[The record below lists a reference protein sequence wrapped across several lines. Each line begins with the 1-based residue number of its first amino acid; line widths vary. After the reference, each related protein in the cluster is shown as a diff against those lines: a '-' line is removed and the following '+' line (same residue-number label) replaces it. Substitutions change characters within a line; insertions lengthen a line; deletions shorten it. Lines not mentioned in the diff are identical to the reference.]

1 MRDHSSRRRLAA
13 VAVCV
18 ALAFVAA
25 SCGDDSDSDSSSDTT
40 GGAAT
45 TAAGAATT
53 GGGAATTGGS
63 DVDLTGQTIKLGVA
77 NNEGPALSLPE
88 FRHGVEV
95 AVDYV
100 NANGGING
108 AEIEII
114 ECINDGSPEGSVNC
128 ANQFVDEGAVA
139 YFAAIDVGADAALP
153 ILTSAGI
160 PYVSTEPW
168 GATQKTDPNSWILG
182 APQGAYTAG
191 PLQALADQ
199 GAKKVAAYFRDIPT
213 SHDLETS
220 VIQPIAEELGLDVN
234 VIYVDATNPDWA
246 SAVATAQADGVDSM
260 WGILQEGD
268 CIAVVGA
275 ARAAVFDGQFEVGS
289 CSAYIAVLGA
299 PAALNTITV
308 TDTWFPQLRD
318 VAPAAVQPQL
328 DIYTEAMTAGGNEAE
343 LNGFAVTSFAAIME
357 LSGIMTDIGA
367 EVTAESLT
375 AALGE
380 AGEIPGFMRPDGS
393 CRTDIWPSEPATCRA
408 SLLFLQ
414 VNAGADGAPERT
426 LLGDDFVDLS
436 SFAF

>member
-1 MRDHSSRRRLAA
+1 MRDHSYRRRLAA

-25 SCGDDSDSDSSSDTT
+25 SCGDDSDGDSSSDTT

-53 GGGAATTGGS
+53 GGGAATTGGPA
-63 DVDLTGQTIKLGVA
+63 VDLTGQTIKIGVA

-108 AEIEII
+108 AEIEIV

-199 GAKKVAAYFRDIPT
+199 GAKKVGAFFRDIPT
-213 SHDLETS
+213 THDLDAN
-220 VIQPIAEELGLDVN
+220 VIQPIAQELGLEVN

-275 ARAAVFDGQFEVGS
+275 ARAAGFDGPFAVGS
-289 CSAYIAVLGA
+289 CTAYITVLGA

-328 DIYTEAMTAGGNEAE
+328 DIYSEAMTAGGNEAE

-380 AGEIPGFMRPDGS
+380 ASEIPGFMRPDGS
-393 CRTDIWPSEPATCRA
+393 CRTDVWPSEPATCRA

>member
-13 VAVCV
+13 VAVFV

-168 GATQKTDPNSWILG
+168 GATQKTDPISWILG

-191 PLQALADQ
+191 PLQALADL
-199 GAKKVAAYFRDIPT
+199 GAKEGRGVLPRHPDLARPRDQRDPAHRRGVGAR
-213 SHDLETS
+213 SQRHLRGRDE
-220 VIQPIAEELGLDVN
+220 PRLGIRGGHRASRRRRLDVGH
-234 VIYVDATNPDWA
+234 P
-246 SAVATAQADGVDSM
+246 
-260 WGILQEGD
+260 
-268 CIAVVGA
+268 
-275 ARAAVFDGQFEVGS
+275 
-289 CSAYIAVLGA
+289 
-299 PAALNTITV
+299 P
-308 TDTWFPQLRD
+308 
-318 VAPAAVQPQL
+318 
-328 DIYTEAMTAGGNEAE
+328 GG
-343 LNGFAVTSFAAIME
+343 
-357 LSGIMTDIGA
+357 
-367 EVTAESLT
+367 
-375 AALGE
+375 
-380 AGEIPGFMRPDGS
+380 
-393 CRTDIWPSEPATCRA
+393 
-408 SLLFLQ
+408 
-414 VNAGADGAPERT
+414 
-426 LLGDDFVDLS
+426 
-436 SFAF
+436 

>member
-139 YFAAIDVGADAALP
+139 YFAAI
-153 ILTSAGI
+153 
-160 PYVSTEPW
+160 E
-168 GATQKTDPNSWILG
+168 
-182 APQGAYTAG
+182 
-191 PLQALADQ
+191 
-199 GAKKVAAYFRDIPT
+199 
-213 SHDLETS
+213 
-220 VIQPIAEELGLDVN
+220 
-234 VIYVDATNPDWA
+234 VDT
-246 SAVATAQADGVDSM
+246 
-260 WGILQEGD
+260 
-268 CIAVVGA
+268 
-275 ARAAVFDGQFEVGS
+275 R
-289 CSAYIAVLGA
+289 
-299 PAALNTITV
+299 
-308 TDTWFPQLRD
+308 
-318 VAPAAVQPQL
+318 
-328 DIYTEAMTAGGNEAE
+328 
-343 LNGFAVTSFAAIME
+343 
-357 LSGIMTDIGA
+357 
-367 EVTAESLT
+367 
-375 AALGE
+375 
-380 AGEIPGFMRPDGS
+380 
-393 CRTDIWPSEPATCRA
+393 
-408 SLLFLQ
+408 
-414 VNAGADGAPERT
+414 
-426 LLGDDFVDLS
+426 
-436 SFAF
+436 